1 MMSIPPWMKSV
12 DVGKKGVDTIDTRGK
27 IFYLTKKNNSGLGV
41 RNPKTEYMI
50 KTNPV
55 SMLLYQKPCVC
66 GSLSHRTSK
75 DPDCLCNDIYNDA
88 VEIKKSL
95 LTPVTDIMVSIL
107 DNIE

>member
-1 MMSIPPWMKSV
+1 MMSIPRWMKSV
-12 DVGKKGVDTIDTRGK
+12 VVGKMGVDTIDTRRK
-27 IFYLTKKNNSGLGV
+27 LFYLRKENNSGLGV

-66 GSLSHRTSK
+66 GSLSHRTSQ
-75 DPDCLCNDIYNDA
+75 DPDCLCNDMYNDA
-88 VEIKKSL
+88 VETKKSL